1 MRLAPFYYYYYLFIY
16 YYFFLQATCICIFTC
31 MQPRYHTPSSF
42 SSRISGEKSDGSASE
57 PRDAADSH
65 LSSFAS
71 RMLLHVLSGRAMKTQ
86 LDDGLAEWMEGDNSV
101 EFGSCDD
108 DDDDKYDFGD
118 NSNVIS
124 LTAVSLTPSM
134 SVSSIARAEQIL
146 QKSVPLVNGGRHIA
160 LTTEDVRRIR
170 DKELLRFLQ
179 ANSSMFVKYLQRQRE
194 HAPTATDA
202 AVPPS
207 TDDAKK
213 ESTVI
218 EQELSTLANRI
229 ETFITAFDSDG
240 EEYHICVDSEGNVL
254 VPVAAE
260 EEEDRLSTVAV
271 TDADEGEDEADVVDD
286 GRDGEEEE
294 RERENTAEVEE
305 AFVHRTEIAESELEG
320 GAGEGNRVAPTA
332 SAEQTE
338 SHVEKAE
345 TSGAAP
351 RRGRFGRRVRV
362 SLPSPAA
369 AKKFLSLQ
377 SSSSLQQQ
385 QPEHPEKKK
394 KGLAGAKKRP
404 LPTGRQPSLPV
415 RGIGLS
421 GEQNQRI
428 KEIMCTD
435 FTAEL
440 SPYRAVPTE
449 RLAALEERLRWFQEV
464 RGPIGAESNNANS
477 SDNDDEYE
485 DERLAAMA
493 AEEVSLSPRPPSPP
507 QPRQRTA
514 REIGDAYMREA
525 REQRIFESRMRS
537 INARLSKLHDSLRME
552 ALLPTA
558 GVERFAGVPPPVWL
572 RDVPPPLSEDDI
584 ASMLEVARRE
594 NAVAVEKGE
603 AAASHGGDRDV
614 AYLQEKLQHALRRA
628 ESIVASFPS
637 LPSSPDVL

>member
-1 MRLAPFYYYYYLFIY
+1 
-16 YYFFLQATCICIFTC
+16 
-31 MQPRYHTPSSF
+31 MQPRYHTPSSS

-71 RMLLHVLSGRAMKTQ
+71 RMLLHVLSGRAMEAE
-86 LDDGLAEWMEGDNSV
+86 LDEGLAEWMEGDNSV

-108 DDDDKYDFGD
+108 DDDKYDFGD
-118 NSNVIS
+118 NSNVVS
-124 LTAVSLTPSM
+124 STAVSLTPSM

-179 ANSSMFVKYLQRQRE
+179 ANSSMFVKYLQHQRE
-194 HAPTATDA
+194 DAPTATA
-202 AVPPS
+202 AAAPPS

-213 ESTVI
+213 ESTEI
-218 EQELSTLANRI
+218 ERELNTLANRI

-260 EEEDRLSTVAV
+260 EEEDRLSTAAA
-271 TDADEGEDEADVVDD
+271 TDAEDGEDEADVVDD
-286 GRDGEEEE
+286 ARDGEE
-294 RERENTAEVEE
+294 RERDETAEVDE
-305 AFVHRTEIAESELEG
+305 AFVHHTEISESELEG
-320 GAGEGNRVAPTA
+320 GEGEGKRAAPTA

-338 SHVEKAE
+338 SRVEKGE

-351 RRGRFGRRVRV
+351 RRGRFGRIVRVR
-362 SLPSPAA
+362 SPSPVA
-369 AKKFLSLQ
+369 AKKFLSLP
-377 SSSSLQQQ
+377 SSSLQK
-385 QPEHPEKKK
+385 QPEHPSKKK

-404 LPTGRQPSLPV
+404 LLTGKQPSLPV

-428 KEIMCTD
+428 KEIMRTD
-435 FTAEL
+435 FTAEP

-464 RGPIGAESNNANS
+464 RGPIGAESNNAHS

-493 AEEVSLSPRPPSPP
+493 AEEASFSPP
-507 QPRQRTA
+507 LPLPLPTPQEQRQRTA
-514 REIGDAYMREA
+514 REIGNAYMREA

-558 GVERFAGVPPPVWL
+558 GVERFAGVPPPVWS
-572 RDVPPPLSEDDI
+572 RDVPPPLSEDEI

-614 AYLQEKLQHALRRA
+614 AYLQEKLQNALRRA
-628 ESIVASFPS
+628 ESIVTSFPS
-637 LPSSPDVL
+637 LPSSPDVP

>member
-1 MRLAPFYYYYYLFIY
+1 
-16 YYFFLQATCICIFTC
+16 

-42 SSRISGEKSDGSASE
+42 SSRISGGKSDGSASE
-57 PRDAADSH
+57 TRDAADSH

-101 EFGSCDD
+101 EFGGCDD
-108 DDDDKYDFGD
+108 DDDDKYEFGD

-202 AVPPS
+202 AAPPS
-207 TDDAKK
+207 TGDATK
-213 ESTVI
+213 ESTDI

-260 EEEDRLSTVAV
+260 EEEDRLSTAAV

-294 RERENTAEVEE
+294 RKRENTAEVDE

-320 GAGEGNRVAPTA
+320 GAGEGNCVSPTA
-332 SAEQTE
+332 FAEQTE

-345 TSGAAP
+345 TSGAEP

-362 SLPSPAA
+362 CSSSPAAA
-369 AKKFLSLQ
+369 AKKFLSSQ

-385 QPEHPEKKK
+385 QPEHPKKKK
-394 KGLAGAKKRP
+394 KGPAGAKKHP

-428 KEIMCTD
+428 KEIMRTD

-477 SDNDDEYE
+477 SDNDDKYE
-485 DERLAAMA
+485 DERLAAIA

-525 REQRIFESRMRS
+525 REQRIFESRMRL
-537 INARLSKLHDSLRME
+537 INARLSKLHDLLRME

-558 GVERFAGVPPPVWL
+558 GVERFAGVPPPVWS

-594 NAVAVEKGE
+594 NALAVEKGE

-628 ESIVASFPS
+628 ESMVTSFPS
-637 LPSSPDVL
+637 LSSSPDVS